1 MADAL
6 SHIDSD
12 GKDRLVKKIK
22 VAAAAMADLWDEL
35 YEHEQEIGEFDG
47 TVDMVSELAAT
58 AVRIPPA
65 MTAMTRPSG
74 KASPIAGSPPDDHLL
89 EQRGVAFRPQVAGA
103 AKL

>member
-47 TVDMVSELAAT
+47 TVDMVSELAGHGGSY
-58 AVRIPPA
+58 PA
-65 MTAMTRPSG
+65 SYDRY
-74 KASPIAGSPPDDHLL
+74 D
-89 EQRGVAFRPQVAGA
+89 A
-103 AKL
+103 AIWESLANCWKPT